1 MRRWWW
7 AGAGAAVLGILGG
20 AARAEEPAAG
30 LEPCISALRA
40 ELPRHPEVTRESF
53 DTYTRGVQDLRPVIE
68 AATQSQPEFKIPIWD
83 YLARRVD
90 AERVAEGRELL
101 QREAQALRGIRE
113 RQGIDGATVV
123 AVFGVETDYGKFHGR
138 YPVVDATLSRACLNL
153 ASSERKSHFFAAL
166 WLLQQGLVQ
175 PDEFR
180 GSWAGAFGMT
190 QFMPGTFIH
199 YMDDGDGSGKPD
211 ILHSPADAL
220 ATTARYL
227 KGLGWLP
234 DVPWGVEVRV
244 PAELAAQANALEGE
258 HACLANGAASGKC
271 RSVQQWAAQ
280 GVSLVSGEPLLARG
294 KAGLPPDLRSALL
307 MPAGPTGPAWLVTP
321 NYQAVWRYNRADTYA
336 LAIGLLADALRG
348 GPAVAA
354 RWPTDDPGLSRAEL
368 RELQGLLRQHGHC
381 DVTADGREGPLTRA
395 AIEAEETRHNMP
407 VSGRAGLLVLLA
419 LRASA
424 SAEVACAAAL
434 PASAASAAAQ

>member
-1 MRRWWW
+1 MRRRWWW
-7 AGAGAAVLGILGG
+7 TGAAALLSGCFASLVQ
-20 AARAEEPAAG
+20 AEEAAG
-30 LEPCISALRA
+30 LEPCIGALRA
-40 ELPRHPEVTRESF
+40 ELPRHPEVTRDTF

-90 AERVAEGRELL
+90 AERIAEGRELL

-244 PAELAAQANALEGE
+244 PAELAAQANALEGD
-258 HACLANGAASGKC
+258 HACLANPNAGVAGKC

-280 GVSLVSGEPLLARG
+280 GVSMVSGEPLLG
-294 KAGLPPDLRSALL
+294 KGRAGALPADLRTALL

-395 AIEAEETRHNMP
+395 AIEAEEAHHNMP

-424 SAEVACAAAL
+424 SAEAACAALL
-434 PASAASAAAQ
+434 PASAAAQ

>member
-1 MRRWWW
+1 MRRRWW
-7 AGAGAAVLGILGG
+7 AAAGAAVLLQ
-20 AARAEEPAAG
+20 ACVVQAEESSG
-30 LEPCISALRA
+30 LEPCIGSLRA
-40 ELPRHPEVTRESF
+40 ELPRHPEVTRETF

-90 AERVAEGRELL
+90 AERIAEGRELL
-101 QREAQALRGIRE
+101 QREAAALRGIRE

-123 AVFGVETDYGKFHGR
+123 AVFGVETDYGKLHGR

-153 ASSERKSHFFAAL
+153 SSNERKSHFFAAL

-227 KGLGWLP
+227 KGLGWLA

-258 HACLANGAASGKC
+258 HACLASNAAAGKC

-280 GVSLVSGEPLLARG
+280 GVSLASGEPLLAKGR
-294 KAGLPPDLRSALL
+294 AGPLAAELRTALL
-307 MPAGPTGPAWLVTP
+307 MPAGPAGPAWLVTP

-348 GPAVAA
+348 GPAQVT

-368 RELQGLLRQHGHC
+368 RELQTLLQQHGHC
-381 DVTADGREGPLTRA
+381 EVTADGREGPLTRA
-395 AIEAEETRHNMP
+395 AIEAEEARHNMP
-407 VSGRAGLLVLLA
+407 ATGRAGLHILLA
-419 LRASA
+419 LRADA
-424 SAEVACAAAL
+424 AGEAACGAAA
-434 PASAASAAAQ
+434 PASAASAVR